1 MIGFPNNNSFI
12 ADSKGRQIYDRGKTN
27 ETDRAN
33 TSEPADNRKH
43 TVLRITVT
51 KQSQNQN
58 TGQPKVLLLD
68 NSPKDKSTAMLQAT
82 AQRTVQDMLQGVR
95 IPLTFHVNTKPPNE
109 DVSINKLLSDMP
121 LPKDK
126 EDFNTSNALQ
136 NPKIS
141 ESPTGKS
148 PDIQDKLEPKVVLE
162 AKLAPLRIGIHLDE
176 DKKNDAEN
184 DSAEIDH
191 VSLQDVL
198 KDIDDSSKTS
208 NTTEVESNPEKE
220 NSVVI
225 DLNDD
230 TTKGSKPNVKQTNF
244 DKNER
249 KLGKVHLEV
258 ISHKD
263 NKNGTDVETAG
274 VSITTESKGLQTNS
288 LIKILL
294 SKLLGSDI
302 SDALK
307 GKVAKEI
314 KYASGLKIPSDDD
327 QKQRP
332 VSSSPSLDEAST
344 AAAGTLVESPPGT
357 VQGVDTAEMNN
368 GAGQPLVSPPVSA
381 AMPAPIRRPPPPPP
395 PIPSPSVP
403 TVVPSHPECAGGSPQ
418 LLLLNPAGD
427 RVPGNHH
434 PSGGR
439 DCSYEMQKLPNIH
452 VSPSS
457 PGGMLLESSFG
468 PSHGLGTGIPSSA
481 AAPPSPFARLS
492 SNGGSYAST
501 NAAGQGVE
509 SPPGTTTAVGTS
521 SSPSINEIQRGDHGK
536 IT

>member
-43 TVLRITVT
+43 TVLRITVS
-51 KQSQNQN
+51 KQSQNQNQN
-58 TGQPKVLLLD
+58 TGQPKVLLLG
-68 NSPKDKSTAMLQAT
+68 NSRKDKSTAMLQAT
-82 AQRTVQDMLQGVR
+82 AQKTVQDMLQGVR

-109 DVSINKLLSDMP
+109 DVPINKLLSDKP
-121 LPKDK
+121 LPNDK
-126 EDFNTSNALQ
+126 EDFNTSSALQ
-136 NPKIS
+136 NPKLS

-148 PDIQDKLEPKVVLE
+148 PDVQDNLEPKVVLE

-184 DSAEIDH
+184 DSTNVDH
-191 VSLQDVL
+191 ISLQDVL
-198 KDIDDSSKTS
+198 KDIDDSSKTT
-208 NTTEVESNPEKE
+208 NATEVESNPEKE

-230 TTKGSKPNVKQTNF
+230 TTKGSKPTSKQTNF
-244 DKNER
+244 HKNER
-249 KLGKVHLEV
+249 KLGKVHLEA
-258 ISHKD
+258 ISHED

-274 VSITTESKGLQTNS
+274 VSITTESKGLQTNG

-314 KYASGLKIPSDDD
+314 KYAGGLKIPSDDD

-344 AAAGTLVESPPGT
+344 AAVGTLVESPPGT

-368 GAGQPLVSPPVSA
+368 GGVQPLASPPVSA
-381 AMPAPIRRPPPPPP
+381 AMPAPFRPPPPPA
-395 PIPSPSVP
+395 IPSPSVP
-403 TVVPSHPECAGGSPQ
+403 NTVPSHPECAGGSPE
-418 LLLLNPAGD
+418 LLLLNPAGN
-427 RVPGNHH
+427 RVPGNLH
-434 PSGGR
+434 PPGGR
-439 DCSYEMQKLPNIH
+439 DCYYEMQRLPNLH
-452 VSPSS
+452 VAPSS
-457 PGGMLLESSFG
+457 PSGMLLESTFG
-468 PSHGLGTGIPSSA
+468 PPHGLGTGILSSA
-481 AAPPSPFARLS
+481 AAPPSPFSRLS
-492 SNGGSYAST
+492 SNGGSYASK

-509 SPPGTTTAVGTS
+509 SPPGTIMAVGTS
-521 SSPSINEIQRGDHGK
+521 SSPSINEIQRGDYGK